1 MSWQFNKVISQKID
15 LAGKHRV
22 TASILDG
29 DNDQWIM
36 LKFQSKPTDEQ
47 IRAEAQK
54 QIDFLNNPPAPEPTI
69 ESLKAIIVAKDALIA
84 IKDAQIAA
92 LSASKAVS

>member
-1 MSWQFNKVISQKID
+1 MSWQFNKVISEQID

-36 LKFQSKPTDEQ
+36 LKFQSKPTGAM
-47 IRAEAQK
+47 IRAEALK
-54 QIDFLNNPPAPEPTI
+54 VCNSLNNPPAREPTV
-69 ESLKAIIVAKDALIA
+69 EELKKQIVEKDDLIAEKDAE
-84 IKDAQIAA
+84 IAA
-92 LSASKAVS
+92 LKAEKVK

>member
-29 DNDQWIM
+29 DNDQWLM
-36 LKFQSKPTDEQ
+36 FKFQTKPTDAM
-47 IRAEAQK
+47 IKAEAEK
-54 QIDFLNNPPAPEPTI
+54 QIYILNNPPAPEPTI
-69 ESLKAIIVAKDALIA
+69 ESLKAIIVEKDALIA
-84 IKDAQIAA
+84 SKDAEIAK
-92 LSASKAVS
+92 LKSEKVK